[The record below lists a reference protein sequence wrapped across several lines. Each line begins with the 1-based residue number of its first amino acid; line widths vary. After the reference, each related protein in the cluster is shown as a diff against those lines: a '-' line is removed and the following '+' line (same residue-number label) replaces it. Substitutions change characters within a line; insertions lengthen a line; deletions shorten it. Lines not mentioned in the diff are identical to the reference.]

1 MSYGFTDAYPHAR
14 VTLMTRNLLPQGAIA
29 AALDKSLQE
38 NAPLFAQT
46 EAQLLLPDDADR
58 QLRSIEQRRLSL
70 LLNDVLILSRGLF
83 GQAREFLLYWTQIFE
98 LMNLKA
104 ILRGRIAGGD
114 PARERLLD
122 MGPFARL
129 PVDALLRADS
139 ETEMIRILDGTPFA
153 NIAWQARRVV
163 EQRHDVFFLDTAFD
177 RIVYNGLAWRAA
189 RVPARDRRALQSL
202 MSCVIDG
209 TNLVW
214 LLRYRFFY
222 GLPPAEVYYLLIPAG
237 HRFSSTQLKEFTGMQ
252 SIEEVLAHL
261 PRPFSEWVSGA
272 TDADQVRAGIQVAL
286 RRTAYAALRHS
297 PSPFVRAYAY
307 LLLRERDL
315 RQLGGLVT
323 GKVLGIDRE
332 RMRQALRMAPPAAEA
347 IHA

>member
-1 MSYGFTDAYPHAR
+1 MSYGFTDAYPNAR
-14 VTLMTRNLLPQGAIA
+14 VTLMTRKLLPQGAIA

-46 EAQLLLPDDADR
+46 EAQLLLPDDAER

-83 GQAREFLLYWTQIFE
+83 GPARDFLLYWTQIFE

-114 PARERLLD
+114 PVRERLLD

-153 NIAWQARRVV
+153 NIAWQARHVV
-163 EQRHDVFFLDTAFD
+163 EQRHDFFYLDTAFD
-177 RIVYNGLAWRAA
+177 RLVYNGLAWRAA
-189 RVPARDRRALQSL
+189 RVPTQDRRSLERL

-209 TNLVW
+209 TNLAW

-222 GLPPAEVYYLLIPAG
+222 ELPPAEVYYLLISRRTSLLEHAAQGIHRHAKHRGSASPSSPSVFGMGFRG
-237 HRFSSTQLKEFTGMQ
+237 HGC
-252 SIEEVLAHL
+252 
-261 PRPFSEWVSGA
+261 RPSPGRDPSGA
-272 TDADQVRAGIQVAL
+272 SPNCVRSAAPFAFSFRACLCLLAAARAGPA
-286 RRTAYAALRHS
+286 
-297 PSPFVRAYAY
+297 P
-307 LLLRERDL
+307 
-315 RQLGGLVT
+315 T
-323 GKVLGIDRE
+323 GRPRYG
-332 RMRQALRMAPPAAEA
+332 
-347 IHA
+347 